1 MEVSGQLHAP
11 VVLPAE
17 KELLYP
23 LDRRLGKLQ
32 SWPGNFAEKN
42 ISPQQDIELRIIRA
56 IAKLLY

>member
-1 MEVSGQLHAP
+1 MEVSGQLHAT
-11 VVLPAE
+11 VALTAE

-32 SWPGNFAEKN
+32 SWPGNFGEKN
-42 ISPQQDIELRIIRA
+42 ILPRPDIEPRIIWP